1 MLMTRTLMEE
11 TFLSRIEKS
20 GTSGKIGGPYNEQ
33 ESLEQP
39 LLYGTTIQ
47 SLAERREEERKQ
59 KQKQKRARARF
70 RSTLPTVYEKGGKKL
85 TTTHLPRTPEEIY
98 LLSWLLHSSHLT
110 TCVRGDEKQI
120 LAL

>member
-1 MLMTRTLMEE
+1 MSKNHLSSRYYMERQSKA
-11 TFLSRIEKS
+11 SRNGGRKKESKS
-20 GTSGKIGGPYNEQ
+20 KSK
-33 ESLEQP
+33 S
-39 LLYGTTIQ
+39 
-47 SLAERREEERKQ
+47 
-59 KQKQKRARARF
+59 ARARGF
-70 RSTLPTVYEKGGKKL
+70 ALPYLYEKGGKKL